1 MRACWLKWVG
11 RDWSISADYI
21 WLNYSDA
28 NTASSSALATPR
40 QHPTSI
46 SHAAWYMATA
56 VAAYL
61 ARKTEEKMLA
71 HAAPQLPGAGLA
83 HAVAHRC

>member
-1 MRACWLKWVG
+1 MLVRRRFQCDGGKSRCA
-11 RDWSISADYI
+11 SA
-21 WLNYSDA
+21 SGS
-28 NTASSSALATPR
+28 ASSSALAALR